1 MTALHIILTVVQ
13 CILAVGLVVIVT
25 MQSSKSAGLSGAISG
40 GSDTYLGKNKSKTLE
55 KTLQKATKWIA
66 VAFIVLTFL
75 LNLF

>member
-40 GSDTYLGKNKSKTLE
+40 SGETYLGKNKSKTLE
-55 KTLQKATKWIA
+55 KTLAKATKWVAIA
-66 VAFIVLTFL
+66 FVLLTFL

>member
-25 MQSSKSAGLSGAISG
+25 MQSSKSAGLSGAIAG
-40 GSDTYLGKNKSKTLE
+40 GSDTYLGKNKGKTFE
-55 KTLQKATKWIA
+55 KKLAKLTKWVA
-66 VAFIVLTFL
+66 VAFILLTFV